1 MASIVLPFTL
11 SDDLRRRLEELAQ
24 RDEQLA
30 SRFVELVLRE
40 ALDYEDAM
48 KQSIDRGLADIE
60 AGRTMTNEELA
71 RRIDERIASTPD
83 KR

>member
-11 SDDLRRRLEELAQ
+11 SDDLRRRLEALAQ

-40 ALDYEDAM
+40 ALDYEDAV
-48 KQSIDRGLADIE
+48 KQSIDRGLADID
-60 AGRTMTNEELA
+60 AGRTMSTQELA

>member
-11 SDDLRRRLEELAQ
+11 SDDLRRRLEALAQ

-40 ALDYEDAM
+40 ALDYEDAV

-60 AGRTMTNEELA
+60 AGRTMTTEELE
-71 RRIDERIASTPD
+71 RRIDERIASLPD
-83 KR
+83 K